1 MTDQATQEPQE
12 TQEPSEAQAL
22 QLQQHFS
29 IVLQVRDYE
38 CDQAGVVNNA
48 VYFNYCEHARH
59 EFLKTLGIDF
69 ADCARRQINL
79 VVVRSELDY
88 KASLVSG
95 DVFEVN
101 VRLER
106 ISRLRFVFHQA
117 MRLRDS
123 QKLICVAKIF
133 GAVVDANGRPCMPD
147 EIARLVGPVPVK
159 QNQTD

>member
-1 MTDQATQEPQE
+1 MSAQSNQPTQAIQPIQE
-12 TQEPSEAQAL
+12 TQEL
-22 QLQQHFS
+22 QLHEHFS

-38 CDQAGVVNNA
+38 CDQGGVVNNA

-69 ADCARRQINL
+69 AEFAQRQINF

-95 DVFEVN
+95 DVFEVS
-101 VRLER
+101 VSFER
-106 ISRLRFVFHQA
+106 VSRLRFVFHQ
-117 MRLRDS
+117 MIRLRDT
-123 QKLICVAKIF
+123 QKMICVAKIF
-133 GAVVDANGRPCMPD
+133 GAVLDVHGRPCMPE

-159 QNQTD
+159 